1 MAASCRIHHP
11 IHGQTTSSTS
21 TSDTLLVFTSTDD
34 STSLVESFNGEAKRL
49 ISGSYSNQASVTAG
63 SNAWDGSVSMNG
75 GDAGHN
81 TGLAVYNGKLVAPA
95 NTGNSGDFRSRDD
108 GGTLAAP
115 SGNPN
120 YSNVSNATR
129 HYTRWFQ
136 NTSGGSKTDFSITIN
151 GTGTIVSAG
160 TSLSGGNNFRVAC
173 KIPRTSAGF
182 ETGWMDLAT
191 AFSTGENGD
200 DAGCLVGSLDSSLNA
215 SNDATFGT
223 QSVGA
228 NEYILVRII
237 ADKTWTGNITDIT
250 ISWS

>member
-1 MAASCRIHHP
+1 MPEKKKNEMTYSDRFKSLYFDSSQENLLLKGGRTHRLSIGGVTLEIVP
-11 IHGQTTSSTS
+11 SSKMSPKQVFNMYIKFLKELKDLHG
-21 TSDTLLVFTSTDD
+21 DKHLL
-34 STSLVESFNGEAKRL
+34 APK
-49 ISGSYSNQASVTAG
+49 
-63 SNAWDGSVSMNG
+63 DG
-75 GDAGHN
+75 
-81 TGLAVYNGKLVAPA
+81 
-95 NTGNSGDFRSRDD
+95 GNSGDFRSRDD

-160 TSLSGGNNFRVAC
+160 TSLSGGNNLRVAC